1 MTRRKLV
8 RSLSEAAKAM
18 PPAERRKFRQ
28 FLKGAA
34 ARPDDGLP
42 AMTARQ
48 PISRPECG
56 WYYGE
61 RCGCGDPSMRRGHA
75 YPKPQQLSLFRL

>member
-34 ARPDDGLP
+34 ARP
-42 AMTARQ
+42 
-48 PISRPECG
+48 ECG